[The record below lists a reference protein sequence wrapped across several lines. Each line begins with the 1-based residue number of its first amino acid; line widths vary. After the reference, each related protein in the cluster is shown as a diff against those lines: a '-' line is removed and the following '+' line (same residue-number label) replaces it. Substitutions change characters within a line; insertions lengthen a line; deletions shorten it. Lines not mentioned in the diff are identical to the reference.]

1 MVETFQSFRITDPV
15 ITSPAPPYGVSR
27 PGDTS
32 SGDLCRAPQQLR
44 QLGDVGGDAPG
55 LVAGEQRCA
64 NGCGKMLDFR
74 AGTKTPM
81 SNQHLPSGIAIL
93 RETTGRL
100 VLFINGQRVN
110 VRRGQ
115 AQLALLACLLDN
127 LGRAVPHRR
136 LFTVIGRKSAN
147 WSARHLLRQYMSM
160 LRELL
165 LANKAPVVIATVHD
179 VGYALCEIAENPR
192 HTSNNG
198 VSRLAK
204 TVRHWRIAAGLTQT
218 AVAKQSG
225 VNRSYLSHLESGRR
239 NPTLA
244 TLQRLAKILN
254 VAPGYFL

>member
-1 MVETFQSFRITDPV
+1 V
-15 ITSPAPPYGVSR
+15 
-27 PGDTS
+27 
-32 SGDLCRAPQQLR
+32 
-44 QLGDVGGDAPG
+44 PG
-55 LVAGEQRCA
+55 LVAGEQPMQA
-64 NGCGKMLDFR
+64 AAKMADFR
-74 AGTKTPM
+74 AERSAKLLCRISNTPPALQ
-81 SNQHLPSGIAIL
+81 SCEEA
-93 RETTGRL
+93 TGML
-100 VLFINGQRVN
+100 ALFINGRRVN

-115 AQLALLACLLDN
+115 VQLTLLACLLDN

-136 LFTVIGRKSAN
+136 LFTAIGRKSAN
-147 WSARHLLRQYMSM
+147 WSTRHLLRQYMSM

-204 TVRHWRIAAGLTQT
+204 SVRHWRIAAGLTQT

-225 VNRSYLSHLESGRR
+225 VNRSYLSHLENGRR

-244 TLQRLAKILN
+244 TLERLAKILN
-254 VAPGYFL
+254 IAPGYFL

>member
-1 MVETFQSFRITDPV
+1 MQM
-15 ITSPAPPYGVSR
+15 A
-27 PGDTS
+27 
-32 SGDLCRAPQQLR
+32 A
-44 QLGDVGGDAPG
+44 
-55 LVAGEQRCA
+55 
-64 NGCGKMLDFR
+64 KMADFR
-74 AGTKTPM
+74 AGTKRKTPM
-81 SNQHLPSGIAIL
+81 PNQQHFPGIAIL
-93 RETTGRL
+93 REASGRL
-100 VLFINGQRVN
+100 ALFINGQRVN

-115 AQLALLACLLDN
+115 VQLALLACLLDN

-136 LFTVIGRKSAN
+136 LFTVIGRKSDN
-147 WSARHLLRQYMSM
+147 WSTRHLLQQYMSM

-244 TLQRLAKILN
+244 TLERLAKILN
-254 VAPGYFL
+254 VAPGYFLCRAAGSDGASLRPALDALER

>member
-1 MVETFQSFRITDPV
+1 MPN
-15 ITSPAPPYGVSR
+15 
-27 PGDTS
+27 
-32 SGDLCRAPQQLR
+32 QQ
-44 QLGDVGGDAPG
+44 
-55 LVAGEQRCA
+55 
-64 NGCGKMLDFR
+64 
-74 AGTKTPM
+74 
-81 SNQHLPSGIAIL
+81 HPSGIAIL
-93 RETTGRL
+93 REASGRL
-100 VLFINGQRVN
+100 ALFINGQRVN
-110 VRRGQ
+110 VQRGQ

-136 LFTVIGRKSAN
+136 LFKSSGASN
-147 WSARHLLRQYMSM
+147 WSSRHLLRQYMSM

-204 TVRHWRIAAGLTQT
+204 SVRHWRIAAGLTQT

-239 NPTLA
+239 KPTLA
-244 TLQRLAKILN
+244 RLQRLAKILN

>member
-1 MVETFQSFRITDPV
+1 MQNQQH
-15 ITSPAPPYGVSR
+15 PP
-27 PGDTS
+27 
-32 SGDLCRAPQQLR
+32 
-44 QLGDVGGDAPG
+44 
-55 LVAGEQRCA
+55 
-64 NGCGKMLDFR
+64 
-74 AGTKTPM
+74 
-81 SNQHLPSGIAIL
+81 GIAIL
-93 RETTGRL
+93 REATGRL
-100 VLFINGQRVN
+100 ALFINGQRVN

-115 AQLALLACLLDN
+115 VQLALLACLLDN

-192 HTSNNG
+192 HTSRTTRSNG
-198 VSRLAK
+198 VSHLAK
-204 TVRHWRIAAGLTQT
+204 NVRHWRIAAGLTQT
-218 AVAKQSG
+218 AVAKRSG
-225 VNRSYLSHLESGRR
+225 MNRSYLSHLESGRR

-244 TLQRLAKILN
+244 TLERLAKILN

>member
-1 MVETFQSFRITDPV
+1 
-15 ITSPAPPYGVSR
+15 
-27 PGDTS
+27 
-32 SGDLCRAPQQLR
+32 
-44 QLGDVGGDAPG
+44 
-55 LVAGEQRCA
+55 
-64 NGCGKMLDFR
+64 
-74 AGTKTPM
+74 
-81 SNQHLPSGIAIL
+81 
-93 RETTGRL
+93 
-100 VLFINGQRVN
+100 
-110 VRRGQ
+110 
-115 AQLALLACLLDN
+115 
-127 LGRAVPHRR
+127 
-136 LFTVIGRKSAN
+136 
-147 WSARHLLRQYMSM
+147 MSM

-204 TVRHWRIAAGLTQT
+204 SVRHWRIAAGLTQT

-254 VAPGYFL
+254 VAPGYFLCRAAGSDGASLRPALDALER